1 MPSGRATAITLVS
14 PNGGHP
20 SFRSAGLRDL
30 VERGEESL
38 ELPGSVVN
46 VGQLARYLEE
56 VHPELAGRLHG
67 VRLAVNESFAKLEDG
82 VADGDVVALIPPVA
96 GG

>member
-1 MPSGRATAITLVS
+1 MAKIRV
-14 PNGGHP
+14 
-20 SFRSAGLRDL
+20 FYFAGLRDL

-46 VGQLARYLEE
+46 VGQLARHLER
-56 VHPELAGRLHG
+56 VHPELAGKLQG
-67 VRLAVNESFAKLEDG
+67 VRLAVNESFASFEDSIS
-82 VADGDVVALIPPVA
+82 DGDVVALIPPVA